1 MENTIRVRTT
11 RQRLTFMGRA
21 VVAADA
27 VATVGLDVLYDETW
41 DAKTRWA
48 RFFRDEQVF
57 DVRIKGNT
65 CTVPNEV
72 LVDEGSFELALFAE
86 KDGRRI
92 TTNRVTVTV
101 ERSVDY
107 DDDPPATPTLL
118 EQVTALHDETETFRD
133 EAGASATAA
142 AESAESASERA
153 SDAEAAEGRAQEAAD
168 AATVSAAAAKTS
180 EENAAKSAQEAKD
193 AASSVKS
200 LEWGNVTGKPFETVG
215 TSDAPVSL
223 TIEDGS
229 LGVSAKD
236 ATSTEGGLM
245 TAADKAKLDSV
256 ESGATKVDKRTLDKL
271 AQELTYDQQVRS
283 GTYPGRDLAVI
294 LADEIGEGETVYDAI
309 YNRTVSGNYDGMR
322 VGDYIDVEISDP
334 DGAATKSGTVRFLIA
349 QFDPDS
355 LSVDESGV
363 WYHSV
368 AFVSEKQVYAITKGK
383 GETHWNRTNTNN
395 GTSDQPCPYLA
406 SWLHEWETAYASV
419 LPTALGN
426 RIVERYVNLEKRYSS
441 DGALSDPTDHSY
453 VSIGKV
459 WSLSETEVSGQV
471 TFGKLGYSDLGD
483 QQFELFRDRK
493 RWEAASYDCVYQG
506 RATPLRSVASGS
518 AENALFVWMDEGRC
532 ILPKPAYFA
541 YFPNGPRPCFV
552 IGKDINEQS

>member
-65 CTVPNEV
+65 CIVPSEV
-72 LVDEGSFELALFAE
+72 LADEGSFELALFAE
-86 KDGRRI
+86 RDGRRI
-92 TTNRVTVTV
+92 TTNRVSVSV

-118 EQVTALHDETETFRD
+118 EQVAKLHDETETFRD

-153 SDAEAAEGRAQEAAD
+153 SDAAAAEGRAQEAAD
-168 AATVSAAAAKTS
+168 SATVSAAAAKTS
-180 EENAAKSAQEAKD
+180 EESAAKSAQEAKD
-193 AASSVKS
+193 AASSAKS
-200 LEWGNVTGKPFETVG
+200 LEWGNVTGKPFEAVD

-223 TIEDGS
+223 AVEDGS
-229 LGVSAKD
+229 LGVSAKA

-245 TAADKAKLDSV
+245 SAADKAKLDS
-256 ESGATKVDKRTLDKL
+256 L
-271 AQELTYDQQVRS
+271 AQELAYDQQVRN
-283 GTYPGRDLAVI
+283 GTYQGRDLSVI
-294 LADEIGEGETVYDAI
+294 LADEIGDGETVYDAI
-309 YNRTVSGNYDGMR
+309 YNRTVSGNYSGMR

-334 DGAATKSGTVRFLIA
+334 DRIATSSGIVRFLLA

-355 LSVDESGV
+355 LSVDENGS
-363 WYHSV
+363 WFHSV
-368 AFVSEKQVYAITKGK
+368 AFVSEKQVYAAAKGQ

-406 SWLHEWETAYASV
+406 SWLHEWETAFASV
-419 LPTALGN
+419 LPTGLSN
-426 RIVERYVNLEKRYSS
+426 RIVERYVNLEERYSS
-441 DGALSDPTDHSY
+441 DGALSDPTGHSY

-459 WSLSETEVSGQV
+459 WSLSETEVGGLV
-471 TFGKLGYSDLGD
+471 TFGKLGCSDLGD

-493 RWEAASYDCVYQG
+493 RWEAASYSDLYQG
-506 RATPLRSVASGS
+506 RATPLRSVAAGS
-518 AENALFVWMDEGRC
+518 AKNVLFVWFGEGRC
-532 ILPKPAYFA
+532 ILPEPAYFT